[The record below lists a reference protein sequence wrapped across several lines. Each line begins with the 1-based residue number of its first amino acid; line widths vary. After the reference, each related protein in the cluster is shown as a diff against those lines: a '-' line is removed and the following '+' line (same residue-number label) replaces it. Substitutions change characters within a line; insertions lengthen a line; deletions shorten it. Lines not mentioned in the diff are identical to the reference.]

1 MNKIKIVFFIAVL
14 VFGVTPVFADQSDKG
29 QCPQKRTTKNAPTK
43 FLKLTNP
50 LELTEKRLKKGE
62 IARNISRS
70 MMETYRHLYICPP
83 FMKNFPILICDQI
96 ITSAKN
102 VDKFAYFE
110 LTLGEYI
117 QVNIFNIINN
127 KALNIVTNKMLLDQ
141 DKVINNQTSNVVN
154 DVCSSVDSSSHSR
167 LFLLLNISF
176 VFEFVFMTCES
187 K

>member
-1 MNKIKIVFFIAVL
+1 
-14 VFGVTPVFADQSDKG
+14 
-29 QCPQKRTTKNAPTK
+29 
-43 FLKLTNP
+43 
-50 LELTEKRLKKGE
+50 
-62 IARNISRS
+62 
-70 MMETYRHLYICPP
+70 
-83 FMKNFPILICDQI
+83 MKNFPILICDQI

-176 VFEFVFMTCES
+176 VFGFVFMTCES
-187 K
+187 KE